1 MNLNKAMVVGRLTQD
16 LELKTTP
23 TGQQVLSF
31 SLASNRSWK
40 DQSGAKQEKTEFHNI
55 VAWGKP
61 AEIIAQY
68 AVKGQELY
76 ADGRLETRNWE
87 DKETGKKMYRTEIV
101 LENFQFGSKPG
112 GAGGGSYDGGMSQ
125 SAPAATATAA
135 PAAKPE
141 PTIDYPDNEI
151 DPDDIPF

>member
-61 AEIIAQY
+61 AEILAQY
-68 AVKGQELY
+68 GVKGQEFY
-76 ADGRLETRNWE
+76 VDGRLETRNWE

-112 GAGGGSYDGGMSQ
+112 AAGGGSYGNDM
-125 SAPAATATAA
+125 SAPAAPQQAA
-135 PAAKPE
+135 SKPE